1 MMEKCGPPD
10 SITYKIVL
18 RGLCNC
24 GRPIGEAVDFA
35 VEMIEKGYLPEFS
48 SFSMLV
54 EGLQALSMEDTLINL
69 VDMVMEK
76 AKISDSEVSMIIV
89 FLNIHKYQG
98 ALATLGGILNR
109 EKPRKSYWQR

>member
-1 MMEKCGPPD
+1 MMEKGDPPD

-18 RGLCNC
+18 RGLCN
-24 GRPIGEAVDFA
+24 GGGPIGEAVDFA
-35 VEMIEKGYLPEFS
+35 VEMMEKGYLPEFS
-48 SFSMLV
+48 SFSMLA

-76 AKISDSEVSMIIV
+76 AKLSDSEVSMISG
-89 FLNIHKYQG
+89 FLKIRKYQD
-98 ALATLGGILNR
+98 ALANLGGILNR